1 MIRFN
6 ATINASNRPIC
17 SVRCVLNGTGT
28 ALVMP
33 ARNAEAMQLHLDGI
47 AMRQNWPSNRV
58 FKSFD
63 DIVGH
68 RCYGLLIPR

>member
-1 MIRFN
+1 
-6 ATINASNRPIC
+6 
-17 SVRCVLNGTGT
+17 
-28 ALVMP
+28 MP